1 MLLQSLAVLAD
12 HVVQTQVQLVKG
24 ESLLCVGSSF
34 SRRVVVSFLRGEWPV
49 SHSRANATLL
59 GRLRVLVCEISTSD
73 QTDDSCSL
81 LSARK
86 EDCHVSVEFGDLTS

>member
-1 MLLQSLAVLAD
+1 MGGLKPGYSSFTTRPQASRALRLPTGDEEVSVLLQSLAVLAD

-49 SHSRANATLL
+49 SPSRAALL
-59 GRLRVLVCEISTSD
+59 Y
-73 QTDDSCSL
+73 
-81 LSARK
+81 
-86 EDCHVSVEFGDLTS
+86 